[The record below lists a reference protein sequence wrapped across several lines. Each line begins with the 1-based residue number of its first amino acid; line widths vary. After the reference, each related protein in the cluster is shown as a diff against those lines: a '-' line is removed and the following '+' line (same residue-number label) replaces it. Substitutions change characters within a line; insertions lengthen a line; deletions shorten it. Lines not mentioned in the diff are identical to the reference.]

1 MARVHQI
8 NVNPN
13 GGVPKQRV
21 AIARLNFNNVEGD
34 KQNHRRFHGGPTR
47 AVCLYSLELIE
58 QLQAEGHPIA
68 PGSTGENLTI
78 SGLHWSELKSGV
90 RLQIGAAQIELTKP
104 TVPCF
109 QITAS
114 FADGNFRRI
123 GQKLNRGWS
132 RWYARVLVE
141 GEVCE
146 GDVVEIVDAA
156 PN

>member
-1 MARVHQI
+1 MRIHQI
-8 NVNPN
+8 NVNAN

-21 AIARLNFNNVEGD
+21 AVARLEMGGVSGD
-34 KQNHRRFHGGPTR
+34 KQNHRRFHGGPMR

-58 QLQAEGHPIA
+58 QLQAEGHPIV

-78 SGLHWSELKSGV
+78 SGLNWDEMKSGV
-90 RLQIGAAQIELTKP
+90 RLQIGQAQIELTKP

-109 QITAS
+109 QITSS
-114 FADGNFRRI
+114 FANGDFKRI

-132 RWYARVLVE
+132 RWYAKVLVE
-141 GEVCE
+141 GEVRE
-146 GDVVEIVDAA
+146 GDAVEVLSAA